1 MGKDAP
7 TLEEVAAFLEAAASC
22 DPRDHALA
30 CLLALNGLAMQAVCA
45 ARVADLHD
53 EEGARTLSVSLMGG
67 PPTAVPLAPRTA
79 AAIDAYLEGRTEGP
93 LLLADDGSALQR
105 HAAARI
111 VRQVV
116 HAAGLDYRLDR
127 F

>member
-22 DPRDHALA
+22 GPRDHALA
-30 CLLALNGLAMQAVCA
+30 CLLALNGLEMQAVCA

-53 EEGARTLSVSLMGG
+53 EAGRRTLSVSLTGG
-67 PPTAVPLAPRTA
+67 TPTAVPLAPRTA
-79 AAIDAYLEGRTEGP
+79 AAIDDHLEGRTEGP
-93 LLLADDGSALQR
+93 LLLADDGAALQR
-105 HAAARI
+105 HAAAQI
-111 VRQVV
+111 VRQIV
-116 HAAGLDYRLDR
+116 HAAGLDYRLGR